1 MESLPSNFIL
11 QNVIDGMKEMTRES
25 EGILKCNEC
34 EEDVATNFC
43 CECYQKL
50 CSLCTNFHQR
60 SKQYKS
66 HSIFELDQVPRT
78 ALYQGKIKT
87 CRLHNEV
94 LKYFCEDCN
103 QSICHDCAIS
113 NLHKTHCYNDLEEV
127 TQQNKKDLGSLITK
141 INRKA
146 KLMSRAIHESEKLI
160 HNTKNDKI
168 NAEEIINSTFG
179 KIQDALKE
187 KKEDLL
193 KSVELCYE
201 NNKNAVEKTKVDL
214 EIIANW
220 ALFGNKVIGNRSNV
234 DIMENYENLK
244 NILEH
249 VSKMEFR
256 KSQKY
261 EQVAQKTLPTDCPR
275 VLMRNPNSSRKPRL
289 SYRRQRARSV
299 GSSETIV
306 VDIDDASN
314 VDERYQAR
322 HENPTFSSFGV
333 FNRELCKSLT
343 DISKSSFD
351 VFTSHNKD
359 NSGREKKLPPPRP
372 PPVKDQTNKTRR
384 ATVCSSTITLNQE
397 NSEDSS
403 RSYASKSSNNVCYVV
418 KLEKKKSRPERQ
430 PPPPP
435 PQDKVK
441 PNQPGFFPVPP
452 QRKMSAEEL
461 EKRKFKR
468 IENTKLT
475 GDDNITQRDEIFSQ
489 NRKDN
494 ESINNNTKDNNNSYE
509 TSESVRNP
517 EAPPRFFA
525 GIKLVK
531 QNIVVKDDVVKLV
544 IDSLKE
550 SLKFSTHEKIDE
562 VAYSDALFELKED
575 ILYH

>member
-11 QNVIDGMKEMTRES
+11 QNVIDGIKEMTRES

-34 EEDVATNFC
+34 EEDVAANFC

-50 CSLCTNFHQR
+50 CNLCTNFHQR

-127 TQQNKKDLGSLITK
+127 VQQNKKDLEILITK
-141 INRKA
+141 MNKKA
-146 KLMSRAIHESEKLI
+146 KLISRAIHESEKLV

-168 NAEEIINSTFG
+168 KAEQIINETFE
-179 KIQDALKE
+179 KIQDALNE

-220 ALFGNKVIGNRSNV
+220 AIFGNEVIDNRSNV

-244 NILEH
+244 SIFEY
-249 VSKMEFR
+249 VSQMEFR
-256 KSQKY
+256 KSQRY

-299 GSSETIV
+299 GSSEAIA
-306 VDIDDASN
+306 VDIDDARKA
-314 VDERYQAR
+314 DERHHAP
-322 HENPTFSSFGV
+322 HGNPTFSSFGV

-343 DISKSSFD
+343 YISRSSLD
-351 VFTSHNKD
+351 VFTSPNKD
-359 NSGREKKLPPPRP
+359 NSGREKKIPPPRP

-384 ATVCSSTITLNQE
+384 ATVCSSAITLNPD
-397 NSEDSS
+397 NLGDSS
-403 RSYASKSSNNVCYVV
+403 GSFARKSSSKVCYVA
-418 KLEKKKSRPERQ
+418 KLEKKRNRPERQ

-435 PQDKVK
+435 PQNKLK
-441 PNQPGFFPVPP
+441 PNQSGFFPVPP
-452 QRKMSAEEL
+452 QKKMSAEEL
-461 EKRKFKR
+461 EKHKYKMV
-468 IENTKLT
+468 ENTKLT
-475 GDDNITQRDEIFSQ
+475 GDDNVSQQDKTLSQ
-489 NRKDN
+489 NRKGN
-494 ESINNNTKDNNNSYE
+494 ESVNDAKDSNNLYE
-509 TSESVRNP
+509 ISESVRNP

-531 QNIVVKDDVVKLV
+531 QNIEVKDDVIQLV

-550 SLKFSTHEKIDE
+550 SLKFSKQEKVDE

-575 ILYH
+575 ISYH